1 MKNILKSTNKGFTL
15 IELVMV
21 TIILGILAAVAI
33 PRYQQTVDNAEE
45 TAEKT
50 FVDMVWAGCEQEAS
64 ERITETGLE
73 AWPYNPLTTIGR
85 SRNIS
90 VTLFEGVPDEDNEW
104 QFSVDAAGEPA
115 IFHHRRNDEIYYYK
129 YDSLT
134 FELDENPTLYTN
146 E

>member
-1 MKNILKSTNKGFTL
+1 MKNILKNTSKGFTL

-45 TAEKT
+45 AAEKT